1 MSRDILALLIAY
13 LLGSLPFSYLVT
25 KRRTGLD
32 IREVGEGNAGA
43 RNVWHVVGP
52 GWGALVAA
60 LDTGKGLLAYYV
72 GRDLGASQVMPLFCG
87 FAVAL
92 GHGFPLLRWKQGGKG
107 VAVTLG
113 FLLGMLPGSTALG
126 GLAFGLMY
134 LWQRDF
140 NRSINVACAAVIF
153 LPLAFGEPLLVT
165 VYVLALMLTLG
176 LKKIIDMPHE
186 QRVWAHSGWTDGAR
200 PGFYGEK
207 GEKDSSATSSPGQE
221 AAPRSG

>member
-72 GRDLGASQVMPLFCG
+72 GRDLGASKVMPLFCG

-140 NRSINVACAAVIF
+140 NRSSN
-153 LPLAFGEPLLVT
+153 E
-165 VYVLALMLTLG
+165 
-176 LKKIIDMPHE
+176 E
-186 QRVWAHSGWTDGAR
+186 
-200 PGFYGEK
+200 YGEVEHRRGFTGGWPADHCESRRK
-207 GEKDSSATSSPGQE
+207 CE
-221 AAPRSG
+221 AGGTYVSEIAR